1 MFVQQARNNPIF
13 FAAFQNAMGQGM
25 AQWGSSPQLGQQLN
39 NFAQMVNQPSF
50 SMGGAPGQ
58 GFGAMFGSQW
68 GNMNR
73 NGFLSPLG
81 QNPMQNVGFM
91 NQMPGTLN
99 HMGQCLNKMNNI
111 LGPGGFAQ
119 NPSQVPFPTQFPG
132 LPGRQ
137 GPAAQQL
144 GQYFQNNQQMVQK
157 LLGLV
162 QQSLGRM
169 QQLLQGLMGKQQQVQ
184 NNMQPRLPGA
194 VKPPTGQAG
203 ANKAQVPGEGNG
215 MGVGG
220 AGVTGAM
227 NAADQKVADH
237 IKNCDGKKWLT
248 SHGSYKKVGG
258 NYEFTKGVMAGYKAI
273 AQGNGTF
280 EIQNKE
286 GQEVGTYKAPK
297 GQNKV
302 ASPVAFDLNGDG
314 KLGTTGQTT
323 AKNRNAGTEMGR
335 TVQFDIDG
343 DGKKD
348 TIEWMDGKGDG
359 LLVDNSDGRAA
370 TDMNGKR
377 LFGDEGGKFANGY
390 DKLAGRDAN
399 GDGKLTGQEL
409 QGLQMWVDNGDAK
422 VDDGELKD
430 LAGLG
435 ITEINVKKND
445 VQNARGETLMQS
457 SATANGKQMLTED
470 VWFGKKS

>member
-1 MFVQQARNNPIF
+1 MYIQQAQNNPIF
-13 FAAFQNAMGQGM
+13 FSAFQNAMGQGL
-25 AQWGSSPQLGQQLN
+25 AQWGGSPQLGQQIQN
-39 NFAQMVNQPSF
+39 MAQMVQNPSF
-50 SMGGAPGQ
+50 SVGGAPGQ
-58 GFGAMFGSQW
+58 GFGFMFGAQW

-73 NGFLSPLG
+73 NGFLSPLA
-81 QNPMQNVGFM
+81 QNPMNQMGFM
-91 NQMPGTLN
+91 NQMPGVLN
-99 HMGQCLNKMNNI
+99 GMGNCMKGMQNI

-119 NPSQVPFPTQFPG
+119 NPGQVAFPSQYPG

-144 GQYFQNNQQMVQK
+144 GQYFQNNKQMVGQ
-157 LLGLV
+157 LMGMI

-169 QQLLQGLMGKQQQVQ
+169 QQLLQGLMGNQQQVQ
-184 NNMQPRLPGA
+184 NRMQPRLPGA
-194 VKPPTGQAG
+194 VNPAG
-203 ANKAQVPGEGNG
+203 GNKAQVPGGAKG

-220 AGVTGAM
+220 AGVMGGLSAQ
-227 NAADQKVADH
+227 DQKVADH
-237 IKNCDGKKWLT
+237 INKCNGKKWLT
-248 SHGSYKKVGG
+248 SHGSYKKKGG
-258 NYEFTKGVMAGYKAI
+258 NFEFTKGVMAGYTAI
-273 AQGNGTF
+273 NKGGGNF
-280 EIQNKE
+280 AIQNKE
-286 GQEVGTYKAPK
+286 GQEVGKYKAPGGK
-297 GQNKV
+297 DKV

-314 KLGTTGQTT
+314 KIGTTGQTT
-323 AKNRNAGTEMGR
+323 AKDRNAGTEMGR

-377 LFGDEGGKFANGY
+377 LYGDEGGKFGNGY
-390 DKLAGRDAN
+390 DKLALRDAN
-399 GDGKLTGQEL
+399 GDGKLTGEEL
-409 QGLQMWVDNGDAK
+409 RGLQMWVDNGDAQ
-422 VDDGELKD
+422 VGDGELKD

-435 ITEINVKKND
+435 ITEINVKKKD

-457 SATANGKQMLTED
+457 DATANGQQMLTED